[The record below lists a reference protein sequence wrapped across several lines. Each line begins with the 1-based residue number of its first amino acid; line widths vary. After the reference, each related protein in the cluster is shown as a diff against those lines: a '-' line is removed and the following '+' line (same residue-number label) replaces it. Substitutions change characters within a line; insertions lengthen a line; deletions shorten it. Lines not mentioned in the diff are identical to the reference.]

1 MKNSNKRKP
10 EWRIYNLYPPLARNS
25 ITRTMEKQLFCDKKD
40 DARRIVNSVRRYMGL
55 IMLYYKN
62 KEIEEKGEPQGWLAS
77 AD

>member
-1 MKNSNKRKP
+1 V
-10 EWRIYNLYPPLARNS
+10 
-25 ITRTMEKQLFCDKKD
+25 EKQLFCNKKD

-62 KEIEEKGEPQGWLAS
+62 KEIEEKGEPQRWLAS